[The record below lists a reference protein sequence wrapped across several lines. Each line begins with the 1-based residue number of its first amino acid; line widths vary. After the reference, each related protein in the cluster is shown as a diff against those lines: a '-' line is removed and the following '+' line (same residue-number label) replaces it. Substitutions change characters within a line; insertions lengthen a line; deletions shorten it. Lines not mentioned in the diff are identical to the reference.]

1 MTSRF
6 QRALAGYAGMAS
18 RARAAL
24 LARQRRL
31 VSLCYAHRVTTGLT
45 HYRWPGEDSG
55 RWLGFRFRP
64 GDIVISTRRKT
75 GTTWM
80 QMICALLIFQT
91 PELPDPLWQLSPW
104 LDSQVIPHEFVYG
117 QLAEQRHRRFIKTH
131 TPLDGIPLDPRV
143 TYIVTARHPLDTF
156 VSLRRHNEIIGPP
169 PDIISPPPDRFGPRP
184 DPSGPPGDR
193 LAPPRDP
200 GDPPPDRPGVPP
212 DRPPPDW
219 NGPPPDRPGPPPGGH
234 LSGQP
239 RPPEPP
245 GPPKPPEP
253 PASREMLHDALL
265 TWIADDDDPC
275 QYPDSLPG
283 VMRHLSDAWARR
295 GDPNVLLVRYDD
307 LLADLEGQMRWLAG
321 KLAITVPDQAWPLLT
336 QAATFGRMKDRADT
350 LIPVP
355 PGVSAD
361 AAAFFRRG
369 SSGAGRELLSDDEMA
384 GYYARVTQL
393 APPDMLEWLHS
404 PPAR

>member
-1 MTSRF
+1 MTGRF
-6 QRALAGYAGMAS
+6 QRVVAGWAGNGRPPCS
-18 RARAAL
+18 RG
-24 LARQRRL
+24 
-31 VSLCYAHRVTTGLT
+31 SGGWHLCYAHRVTTGLT

-80 QMICALLIFQT
+80 QMICALLILQT
-91 PELPDPLWQLSPW
+91 PELPDPLWHLSPW
-104 LDSQVIPHEFVYG
+104 LDSQVMPHDLVYA

-143 TYIVTARHPLDTF
+143 SYIVMARHPLDTF

-169 PDIISPPPDRFGPRP
+169 PDNIGPPPDGH
-184 DPSGPPGDR
+184 
-193 LAPPRDP
+193 
-200 GDPPPDRPGVPP
+200 
-212 DRPPPDW
+212 RPPPDGH
-219 NGPPPDRPGPPPGGH
+219 GPPPDGHGPPPDGH
-234 LSGQP
+234 GPPPVRPLSGQP

-265 TWIADDDDPC
+265 TWIADDDDPS
-275 QYPDSLPG
+275 QHPDSLPG

-295 GDPNVLLVRYDD
+295 GEPNVLLVRYDD

-321 KLAITVPDQAWPLLT
+321 RLAIAVPEQTWPVLT
-336 QAATFGRMKDRADT
+336 QAATFGRMRDRADT

-355 PGVSAD
+355 PEISAD
-361 AAAFFRRG
+361 AAAFFPRG
-369 SSGAGRELLSDDEMA
+369 TSGAGRELLSDEEMA
-384 GYYARVTQL
+384 GYYARATQL

-404 PPAR
+404 PPAG